1 MFITYPDVD
10 NLSACEVGSGWR
22 LVCVGAG
29 GEDAGGWCAR
39 ALSACAGVD
48 VPRCLACTGLA
59 RAGYEGVARMWIG
72 CEDVDS
78 LITYPDVHNLSGCR

>member
-22 LVCVGAG
+22 LTYASVGWLVCACAC

-48 VPRCLACTGLA
+48 VRRFLACTGLA

-72 CEDVDS
+72 YADMDR
-78 LITYPDVHNLSGCR
+78 L